1 MNKKQKKV
9 LIRII
14 ITAVLLVALKL
25 LIEFSVLP
33 ETGIP
38 TLCMYLIPYV
48 VIGYDIIKKAFKG
61 IIHGR
66 PFDENFLMTVATIGA
81 IATGEYSESAAVMLF
96 YQIGELFQSYAVGK
110 SRKSIS
116 TLMDI
121 RPDYAWIDG
130 ENGEQVQVDPSTV
143 EVGTV
148 ITVRPGER
156 VPIDGVIVGG
166 ASTVDTVA
174 LTGESVP
181 SRVGEGD
188 NVLSGC
194 INLSGALKI
203 KTEKQFS
210 ESTASKILEL
220 AADAGAKKSR
230 SEAFISRFAR
240 IYTPCICIGAL
251 ALAVLPPVIRLLMGM
266 SGDWSSW
273 IYRAL
278 TFLVISCPCALV
290 ISIPL
295 TFFAG
300 IGSAGK
306 SGILVKGSGY
316 MEMLS
321 RVRTVAFDKTGTMTK
336 GVFEV
341 AGVHHSPLSSGQL
354 IEYAAL
360 AEGYSGHP
368 ISRSLQKAYGK
379 KVDNSR
385 ISDVTEHGGKGIT
398 ALVDGARVAVG
409 NDKLMRELGIE
420 YLECHHTGTV
430 VHVALE
436 GEYAGHILIK
446 DVIKPD
452 AKEAIADLHALG
464 ITDTVMLSGDRDET
478 AKKVG
483 AELGID
489 RTIGSLMPADKV
501 GVVENMLGKN
511 GAVAFV
517 GDGINDAPV
526 LARADVGIAR
536 RHRLDGAVGGVVVA
550 GVVVGGDQQRHF
562 GRLGRNFVPAR
573 RAQGFADFHQRPQQD
588 AVAEVGVEDE
598 ENPRPE
604 EYGYGRHASKSSV
617 NTCFIC
623 LSHERVPSTDA
634 RICAGV
640 RFTPSQK
647 RTRAVMSSGVSSAG
661 AFIT

>member
-385 ISDVTEHGGKGIT
+385 ISDVTELGGKGIT

-452 AKEAIADLHALG
+452 AKEAIADLHSLG
-464 ITDTVMLSGDRDET
+464 VTDTVMLSGDRDET

-483 AELGID
+483 AELGIG

-526 LARADVGIAR
+526 LARADVGIAM
-536 RHRLDGAVGGVVVA
+536 GALGSDAAIEAADVVIMNDSPRGIARAIRISRKCMRIVYENITFA
-550 GVVVGGDQQRHF
+550 IAVKLICLV
-562 GRLGRNFVPAR
+562 LGAIGYADMWLAV
-573 RAQGFADFHQRPQQD
+573 FAD
-588 AVAEVGVEDE
+588 VGVMVIAVLNAIRALHDGWHAEKHAAAASDTTAPDRRTE
-598 ENPRPE
+598 A
-604 EYGYGRHASKSSV
+604 RHV
-617 NTCFIC
+617 
-623 LSHERVPSTDA
+623 
-634 RICAGV
+634 
-640 RFTPSQK
+640 
-647 RTRAVMSSGVSSAG
+647 
-661 AFIT
+661 

>member
-181 SRVGEGD
+181 SHVGEGD

-409 NDKLMRELGIE
+409 NDKLMRELGID

-452 AKEAIADLHALG
+452 AKEAIADLRSLG
-464 ITDTVMLSGDRDET
+464 VTDTVMLSGDRDET

-483 AELGID
+483 AELGIG

-526 LARADVGIAR
+526 LARADVGIAM
-536 RHRLDGAVGGVVVA
+536 GALGSDAAIEAADVVIMNDSPRGIAKAIRISRKCMRIVYENITFA
-550 GVVVGGDQQRHF
+550 IAVKLICLV
-562 GRLGRNFVPAR
+562 LGAIGYADMWLAV
-573 RAQGFADFHQRPQQD
+573 FAD
-588 AVAEVGVEDE
+588 VGVMVIAVLNAIRALHDGWHAEKHAAAASDTAAPDIGTE
-598 ENPRPE
+598 A
-604 EYGYGRHASKSSV
+604 RHV
-617 NTCFIC
+617 
-623 LSHERVPSTDA
+623 
-634 RICAGV
+634 
-640 RFTPSQK
+640 
-647 RTRAVMSSGVSSAG
+647 
-661 AFIT
+661 

>member
-385 ISDVTEHGGKGIT
+385 ISDVTERGGKGIT

-409 NDKLMRELGIE
+409 NDKLMRELGID

-452 AKEAIADLHALG
+452 AKEAIADLRSLG
-464 ITDTVMLSGDRDET
+464 VTDTVMLSGDRDET

-483 AELGID
+483 AELGIG

-526 LARADVGIAR
+526 LARADVGIAM
-536 RHRLDGAVGGVVVA
+536 GALGSDAAIEAADVVIMNDSPRGIARAIRISRKCMRIVYENITFA
-550 GVVVGGDQQRHF
+550 IAVKLICLV
-562 GRLGRNFVPAR
+562 LGAIGYADMWLAV
-573 RAQGFADFHQRPQQD
+573 FAD
-588 AVAEVGVEDE
+588 VGVMVIAVLNAIRALHDGWHAEKHAAAASDTAPDIGTE
-598 ENPRPE
+598 A
-604 EYGYGRHASKSSV
+604 RHV
-617 NTCFIC
+617 
-623 LSHERVPSTDA
+623 
-634 RICAGV
+634 
-640 RFTPSQK
+640 
-647 RTRAVMSSGVSSAG
+647 
-661 AFIT
+661 

>member
-1 MNKKQKKV
+1 
-9 LIRII
+9 
-14 ITAVLLVALKL
+14 
-25 LIEFSVLP
+25 
-33 ETGIP
+33 
-38 TLCMYLIPYV
+38 MYLIPYV

-81 IATGEYSESAAVMLF
+81 IATGEYYESAAVMLF

-526 LARADVGIAR
+526 LARADVGIAM
-536 RHRLDGAVGGVVVA
+536 GALGSDAAIEAADVVIMNDSPRGIARAIRISRKCMRIVYENITFA
-550 GVVVGGDQQRHF
+550 IAVKLICLV
-562 GRLGRNFVPAR
+562 LGATGHADMWLAV
-573 RAQGFADFHQRPQQD
+573 FAD
-588 AVAEVGVEDE
+588 VGVMVIAVLNAIRALHDGWHA
-598 ENPRPE
+598 ENHAAAASDTAAPDIGTE
-604 EYGYGRHASKSSV
+604 ARHV
-617 NTCFIC
+617 
-623 LSHERVPSTDA
+623 
-634 RICAGV
+634 
-640 RFTPSQK
+640 
-647 RTRAVMSSGVSSAG
+647 
-661 AFIT
+661 

>member
-385 ISDVTEHGGKGIT
+385 ISDVTELGGKGIT

-409 NDKLMRELGIE
+409 NDKLMRELGID

-452 AKEAIADLHALG
+452 AKEAIADLRSLG
-464 ITDTVMLSGDRDET
+464 VTDTVMLSGDRDET

-483 AELGID
+483 AELGIG

-526 LARADVGIAR
+526 LARADVGIAM
-536 RHRLDGAVGGVVVA
+536 GALGSDAAIEAADVVIMNDSPCGIARAIRISRKCMRIVYENITFA
-550 GVVVGGDQQRHF
+550 IAVKLICLV
-562 GRLGRNFVPAR
+562 LGATGHADMWLAV
-573 RAQGFADFHQRPQQD
+573 FAD
-588 AVAEVGVEDE
+588 VGVMVIAVLNAIRALHDGWHAEKHAAAASDTAPDIGTE
-598 ENPRPE
+598 A
-604 EYGYGRHASKSSV
+604 RHV
-617 NTCFIC
+617 
-623 LSHERVPSTDA
+623 
-634 RICAGV
+634 
-640 RFTPSQK
+640 
-647 RTRAVMSSGVSSAG
+647 
-661 AFIT
+661 

>member
-156 VPIDGVIVGG
+156 VPIDGIIVGG

-452 AKEAIADLHALG
+452 AKEAIADLRSLG
-464 ITDTVMLSGDRDET
+464 VTDTVMLSGDRDET

-483 AELGID
+483 AELGIG

-526 LARADVGIAR
+526 LARADVGIAM
-536 RHRLDGAVGGVVVA
+536 GALGSDAAIEAADVVIMNDSPRGIAKAIRISRKCMRIVYENITFA
-550 GVVVGGDQQRHF
+550 IAVKLICLV
-562 GRLGRNFVPAR
+562 LGATGHADMWLAV
-573 RAQGFADFHQRPQQD
+573 FAD
-588 AVAEVGVEDE
+588 VGVMVIAVLNAIRALHDGWHAEKHAAAASDTTAPDRRTE
-598 ENPRPE
+598 A
-604 EYGYGRHASKSSV
+604 RHV
-617 NTCFIC
+617 
-623 LSHERVPSTDA
+623 
-634 RICAGV
+634 
-640 RFTPSQK
+640 
-647 RTRAVMSSGVSSAG
+647 
-661 AFIT
+661 

>member
-321 RVRTVAFDKTGTMTK
+321 RVRTIAFDKTGTMTK

-385 ISDVTEHGGKGIT
+385 ISDVTELGGKGIT

-452 AKEAIADLHALG
+452 AKEAIADLHSLG
-464 ITDTVMLSGDRDET
+464 VTDTVMLSGDRDET

-483 AELGID
+483 AELGIG

-526 LARADVGIAR
+526 LARADVGIAM
-536 RHRLDGAVGGVVVA
+536 GALGSDAAIEAADVVIMNDSPRGIAKAIRISRKCMRIVYENITFA
-550 GVVVGGDQQRHF
+550 IAVKLICLV
-562 GRLGRNFVPAR
+562 LGAIGYADMWLAV
-573 RAQGFADFHQRPQQD
+573 FAD
-588 AVAEVGVEDE
+588 VGVMVIAVLNAIRALHDGWHAEKHAAAASDTAAPDIGTE
-598 ENPRPE
+598 A
-604 EYGYGRHASKSSV
+604 RHV
-617 NTCFIC
+617 
-623 LSHERVPSTDA
+623 
-634 RICAGV
+634 
-640 RFTPSQK
+640 
-647 RTRAVMSSGVSSAG
+647 
-661 AFIT
+661 

>member
-385 ISDVTEHGGKGIT
+385 ISDVTELGGKGIT

-452 AKEAIADLHALG
+452 AKEAIADLHSLG
-464 ITDTVMLSGDRDET
+464 VTDTVMLSGDRDET

-483 AELGID
+483 AELGIG

-526 LARADVGIAR
+526 LARADVGIAM
-536 RHRLDGAVGGVVVA
+536 GALGSDAAIEAADVVIMNDSPRGIAKAIRISRKCMRIVYENITFA
-550 GVVVGGDQQRHF
+550 IAVKLICLV
-562 GRLGRNFVPAR
+562 LGAIGYADMWLAV
-573 RAQGFADFHQRPQQD
+573 FAD
-588 AVAEVGVEDE
+588 VGVMVIAVLNAIRALHDGWHAEKHAAAVSDTAAPDIRTE
-598 ENPRPE
+598 A
-604 EYGYGRHASKSSV
+604 RHV
-617 NTCFIC
+617 
-623 LSHERVPSTDA
+623 
-634 RICAGV
+634 
-640 RFTPSQK
+640 
-647 RTRAVMSSGVSSAG
+647 
-661 AFIT
+661 

>member
-526 LARADVGIAR
+526 LARADVGIAM
-536 RHRLDGAVGGVVVA
+536 GALGSDAAIEAADVVIMNDSPRGIARAIRISRKCLRIVYENITFA
-550 GVVVGGDQQRHF
+550 IAVKLICLV
-562 GRLGRNFVPAR
+562 LGATGHADMWLAV
-573 RAQGFADFHQRPQQD
+573 FAD
-588 AVAEVGVEDE
+588 VGVMVIAVLNAIRALHDGWHA
-598 ENPRPE
+598 ENHAAAASDTAAPDIGTE
-604 EYGYGRHASKSSV
+604 ARHV
-617 NTCFIC
+617 
-623 LSHERVPSTDA
+623 
-634 RICAGV
+634 
-640 RFTPSQK
+640 
-647 RTRAVMSSGVSSAG
+647 
-661 AFIT
+661 

>member
-66 PFDENFLMTVATIGA
+66 PFDEYFLMTVATIGA

-526 LARADVGIAR
+526 LARADVGIAM
-536 RHRLDGAVGGVVVA
+536 GALGSDAAIEAADVVIMNDSPRGIARAIRISRKCMRIVYENITFA
-550 GVVVGGDQQRHF
+550 IAVKLICLV
-562 GRLGRNFVPAR
+562 LGATGHADMWLAV
-573 RAQGFADFHQRPQQD
+573 FAD
-588 AVAEVGVEDE
+588 VGVMVIAVLNAIRALHDGWHA
-598 ENPRPE
+598 ENHAAAASDTAAPDIGTE
-604 EYGYGRHASKSSV
+604 ARHV
-617 NTCFIC
+617 
-623 LSHERVPSTDA
+623 
-634 RICAGV
+634 
-640 RFTPSQK
+640 
-647 RTRAVMSSGVSSAG
+647 
-661 AFIT
+661 

>member
-385 ISDVTEHGGKGIT
+385 ISDVIEHGGKGIT

-409 NDKLMRELGIE
+409 NDKLMRELGID

-452 AKEAIADLHALG
+452 AKEAIADLRSLG
-464 ITDTVMLSGDRDET
+464 VTDTVMLSGDRDET

-483 AELGID
+483 AELGIG

-526 LARADVGIAR
+526 LARADVGIAM
-536 RHRLDGAVGGVVVA
+536 GALGSDAAIEAADVVIMNDSPRGIARAIRISRKCMRIVYENITFA
-550 GVVVGGDQQRHF
+550 IAVKLICLV
-562 GRLGRNFVPAR
+562 LGATGHADMWLAV
-573 RAQGFADFHQRPQQD
+573 FADVGVMVIAVLNAIRALHD
-588 AVAEVGVEDE
+588 GWHAEKHAAVASDTAAPDIGTEA
-598 ENPRPE
+598 
-604 EYGYGRHASKSSV
+604 RHV
-617 NTCFIC
+617 
-623 LSHERVPSTDA
+623 
-634 RICAGV
+634 
-640 RFTPSQK
+640 
-647 RTRAVMSSGVSSAG
+647 
-661 AFIT
+661 

>member
-130 ENGEQVQVDPSTV
+130 ENGEQEQVDPSTV

-203 KTEKQFS
+203 KTKKQFS

-385 ISDVTEHGGKGIT
+385 ISDVTELGGKGIT

-409 NDKLMRELGIE
+409 NDKLMRELGID

-452 AKEAIADLHALG
+452 AKEAIADLRSLG
-464 ITDTVMLSGDRDET
+464 VTDTVMLSGDRDET

-483 AELGID
+483 AELGIG

-526 LARADVGIAR
+526 LARADVGIAM
-536 RHRLDGAVGGVVVA
+536 GALGSDAAIEAADVVIMNDSPRGIAKAIRISRKCMRIVYENITFA
-550 GVVVGGDQQRHF
+550 IAVKLICLV
-562 GRLGRNFVPAR
+562 LGAIGYADMWLAV
-573 RAQGFADFHQRPQQD
+573 FAD
-588 AVAEVGVEDE
+588 VGVMVIAVLNAIRALHD
-598 ENPRPE
+598 
-604 EYGYGRHASKSSV
+604 GRHA
-617 NTCFIC
+617 
-623 LSHERVPSTDA
+623 E
-634 RICAGV
+634 
-640 RFTPSQK
+640 
-647 RTRAVMSSGVSSAG
+647 
-661 AFIT
+661 

>member
-121 RPDYAWIDG
+121 RPDYAWIDD

-156 VPIDGVIVGG
+156 VPIDGIIVGG

-251 ALAVLPPVIRLLMGM
+251 ALAVLPPVIRLFMGM
-266 SGDWSSW
+266 SGEWSSW

-409 NDKLMRELGIE
+409 NDKLMRELGID

-452 AKEAIADLHALG
+452 AKEAIADLRSLG
-464 ITDTVMLSGDRDET
+464 VTDTVMLSGDRDET

-483 AELGID
+483 AELGIG

-526 LARADVGIAR
+526 LARADVGIAM
-536 RHRLDGAVGGVVVA
+536 GALGSDAAIEAADVVIMNDSPRGIAKAIRISRKCMRIVYENITFA
-550 GVVVGGDQQRHF
+550 IAVKLICLV
-562 GRLGRNFVPAR
+562 LGATGHADMWLAV
-573 RAQGFADFHQRPQQD
+573 FAD
-588 AVAEVGVEDE
+588 VGVMVIAVLNAIRALHDGWHAEKHAAAASDTAAPDIGTE
-598 ENPRPE
+598 A
-604 EYGYGRHASKSSV
+604 RHV
-617 NTCFIC
+617 
-623 LSHERVPSTDA
+623 
-634 RICAGV
+634 
-640 RFTPSQK
+640 
-647 RTRAVMSSGVSSAG
+647 
-661 AFIT
+661 

>member
-409 NDKLMRELGIE
+409 NDKLMRELGID

-452 AKEAIADLHALG
+452 AKEAIADLHSLG
-464 ITDTVMLSGDRDET
+464 VTDTVMLSGDRDET

-483 AELGID
+483 AELGIG

-526 LARADVGIAR
+526 LARADVGIAM
-536 RHRLDGAVGGVVVA
+536 GALGSDAAIEAADVVIMNDSPCGIARAIRISRKCMRIVYENITFA
-550 GVVVGGDQQRHF
+550 IAVKLICLV
-562 GRLGRNFVPAR
+562 LGAIGYADMWLAV
-573 RAQGFADFHQRPQQD
+573 FAD
-588 AVAEVGVEDE
+588 VGVMVIAVLNAIRALHDGWHAEKHAAAASDTAAPDIGTE
-598 ENPRPE
+598 A
-604 EYGYGRHASKSSV
+604 RHV
-617 NTCFIC
+617 
-623 LSHERVPSTDA
+623 
-634 RICAGV
+634 
-640 RFTPSQK
+640 
-647 RTRAVMSSGVSSAG
+647 
-661 AFIT
+661 

>member
-409 NDKLMRELGIE
+409 NDKLMRELGID

-452 AKEAIADLHALG
+452 AKEAIADLRSLG
-464 ITDTVMLSGDRDET
+464 VTDTVMLSGDRDET

-483 AELGID
+483 AELGIG

-526 LARADVGIAR
+526 LARADVGIAM
-536 RHRLDGAVGGVVVA
+536 GALGSDAAIEAADVVIMNDSPRGIAKAIRISRKCMRIVYENITFA
-550 GVVVGGDQQRHF
+550 IAVKLICLV
-562 GRLGRNFVPAR
+562 LGATGHADMWLAV
-573 RAQGFADFHQRPQQD
+573 FAD
-588 AVAEVGVEDE
+588 VGVMVIAVLNAIRALHDGWHA
-598 ENPRPE
+598 ENHAAAASDTAAPDIGTE
-604 EYGYGRHASKSSV
+604 ARHV
-617 NTCFIC
+617 
-623 LSHERVPSTDA
+623 
-634 RICAGV
+634 
-640 RFTPSQK
+640 
-647 RTRAVMSSGVSSAG
+647 
-661 AFIT
+661 

>member
-409 NDKLMRELGIE
+409 NDKLMCELGID

-452 AKEAIADLHALG
+452 AKEAIADLRSLG
-464 ITDTVMLSGDRDET
+464 VTDTVMLSGDRDET

-483 AELGID
+483 AELGIG

-526 LARADVGIAR
+526 LARADVGIAM
-536 RHRLDGAVGGVVVA
+536 GALGSDAAIEAADVVIMNDSPRGIARAIRISRKCMRIVYENITFA
-550 GVVVGGDQQRHF
+550 IAVKLICLV
-562 GRLGRNFVPAR
+562 LGAIGYADMWLAV
-573 RAQGFADFHQRPQQD
+573 FAD
-588 AVAEVGVEDE
+588 VGVMVIAVLNAIRALHDGWHAEKHAAAASDTAAPDIGTE
-598 ENPRPE
+598 A
-604 EYGYGRHASKSSV
+604 RHV
-617 NTCFIC
+617 
-623 LSHERVPSTDA
+623 
-634 RICAGV
+634 
-640 RFTPSQK
+640 
-647 RTRAVMSSGVSSAG
+647 
-661 AFIT
+661 

>member
-483 AELGID
+483 AELGIG

-526 LARADVGIAR
+526 LARADVGIAM
-536 RHRLDGAVGGVVVA
+536 GALGSDAAIEAADVVIMNDSPCGIARAIRISRKCMRIVYENITFA
-550 GVVVGGDQQRHF
+550 IAVKLICLV
-562 GRLGRNFVPAR
+562 LGATGHADMWLAV
-573 RAQGFADFHQRPQQD
+573 FAD
-588 AVAEVGVEDE
+588 VGVMVIAVLNAIRALHDGWHAEKHAAAASDTAAPDIGTE
-598 ENPRPE
+598 A
-604 EYGYGRHASKSSV
+604 RHV
-617 NTCFIC
+617 
-623 LSHERVPSTDA
+623 
-634 RICAGV
+634 
-640 RFTPSQK
+640 
-647 RTRAVMSSGVSSAG
+647 
-661 AFIT
+661 

>member
-341 AGVHHSPLSSGQL
+341 AGVHHSPLPSGQL

-409 NDKLMRELGIE
+409 NDKLMRELGID

-452 AKEAIADLHALG
+452 AKEAIADLRSLG
-464 ITDTVMLSGDRDET
+464 VTDTVMLSGDRDET

-483 AELGID
+483 AELGIG

-526 LARADVGIAR
+526 LARADVGIAM
-536 RHRLDGAVGGVVVA
+536 GALGSDAAIEAADVVIMNDSPRGIARAIRISRKCMRIVYENITFA
-550 GVVVGGDQQRHF
+550 IAIKLICLV
-562 GRLGRNFVPAR
+562 LGATGHADMWLAV
-573 RAQGFADFHQRPQQD
+573 FAD
-588 AVAEVGVEDE
+588 VGVMVIAVLNAIRALHDGWHAEKHAAAASETAAPDISTE
-598 ENPRPE
+598 A
-604 EYGYGRHASKSSV
+604 RHV
-617 NTCFIC
+617 
-623 LSHERVPSTDA
+623 
-634 RICAGV
+634 
-640 RFTPSQK
+640 
-647 RTRAVMSSGVSSAG
+647 
-661 AFIT
+661 

>member
-14 ITAVLLVALKL
+14 ITAVLVVALKL

-385 ISDVTEHGGKGIT
+385 ISDVIEHGGKGIT

-409 NDKLMRELGIE
+409 NDKLMRELGID

-452 AKEAIADLHALG
+452 AKEAIADLRSLG

-483 AELGID
+483 AELGIG

-526 LARADVGIAR
+526 LARADVGIAM
-536 RHRLDGAVGGVVVA
+536 GALGSDAAIEAADVVIMNDSPR
-550 GVVVGGDQQRHF
+550 GI
-562 GRLGRNFVPAR
+562 AR
-573 RAQGFADFHQRPQQD
+573 A
-588 AVAEVGVEDE
+588 
-598 ENPRPE
+598 
-604 EYGYGRHASKSSV
+604 
-617 NTCFIC
+617 I
-623 LSHERVPSTDA
+623 
-634 RICAGV
+634 RISRKCMRIV
-640 RFTPSQK
+640 
-647 RTRAVMSSGVSSAG
+647 
-661 AFIT
+661 

>member
-385 ISDVTEHGGKGIT
+385 ISDVIEHGGKGIT

-409 NDKLMRELGIE
+409 NDKLMRELGID

-430 VHVALE
+430 VHIALE

-452 AKEAIADLHALG
+452 AKEAIADLRSLG

-483 AELGID
+483 AELGIG

-526 LARADVGIAR
+526 LARADVGIAM
-536 RHRLDGAVGGVVVA
+536 GALGSDAAIEAADVVIMNDSPRGIARAIRISRKCMRIVYENITFA
-550 GVVVGGDQQRHF
+550 IAVKLICLV
-562 GRLGRNFVPAR
+562 LGATGHADMWLAV
-573 RAQGFADFHQRPQQD
+573 FAD
-588 AVAEVGVEDE
+588 VGVMVIAVLNAIRALHDGWHAEKHAAAASDTAAPDIGTE
-598 ENPRPE
+598 A
-604 EYGYGRHASKSSV
+604 RHV
-617 NTCFIC
+617 
-623 LSHERVPSTDA
+623 
-634 RICAGV
+634 
-640 RFTPSQK
+640 
-647 RTRAVMSSGVSSAG
+647 
-661 AFIT
+661 

>member
-409 NDKLMRELGIE
+409 NDKLMRELGID

-452 AKEAIADLHALG
+452 AKEAIADLRSLG
-464 ITDTVMLSGDRDET
+464 VTDTVMLSGDRDET

-483 AELGID
+483 AELGIG

-526 LARADVGIAR
+526 LARADVGIAM
-536 RHRLDGAVGGVVVA
+536 GALGSDAAIEAADVVIMNDSPCGIARAIRISRKCMRIVYENITFA
-550 GVVVGGDQQRHF
+550 IAVKLICLV
-562 GRLGRNFVPAR
+562 LGATGHADMWLAV
-573 RAQGFADFHQRPQQD
+573 FAD
-588 AVAEVGVEDE
+588 VGVMVIAVLNAIRALHD
-598 ENPRPE
+598 
-604 EYGYGRHASKSSV
+604 GWHAEKHAAAASDTAPDGK
-617 NTCFIC
+617 N
-623 LSHERVPSTDA
+623 
-634 RICAGV
+634 
-640 RFTPSQK
+640 
-647 RTRAVMSSGVSSAG
+647 
-661 AFIT
+661 

>member
-452 AKEAIADLHALG
+452 AKEAIADLHSLG
-464 ITDTVMLSGDRDET
+464 VTDTVMLSGDRDET
-478 AKKVG
+478 AKNVG
-483 AELGID
+483 AELGIG

-526 LARADVGIAR
+526 LARADVGIAM
-536 RHRLDGAVGGVVVA
+536 GALGSDAAIEAADVVIMNDSPRGIAKAIRISRKCMRIVYENITFA
-550 GVVVGGDQQRHF
+550 IAVKLICLV
-562 GRLGRNFVPAR
+562 LGAIGYADMWLAV
-573 RAQGFADFHQRPQQD
+573 FAD
-588 AVAEVGVEDE
+588 VGVMVIAVLNAIRALHD
-598 ENPRPE
+598 
-604 EYGYGRHASKSSV
+604 GRHAEKHAAAASD
-617 NTCFIC
+617 TAAPDIGT
-623 LSHERVPSTDA
+623 EA
-634 RICAGV
+634 RHV
-640 RFTPSQK
+640 
-647 RTRAVMSSGVSSAG
+647 
-661 AFIT
+661 

>member
-409 NDKLMRELGIE
+409 NDKLMRELGID

-452 AKEAIADLHALG
+452 AKEAIADLRSLG
-464 ITDTVMLSGDRDET
+464 VTDTVMLSGDRDET

-483 AELGID
+483 AELGIG

-526 LARADVGIAR
+526 LARADVGIAM
-536 RHRLDGAVGGVVVA
+536 GALGSDAAIEAADVVIMNDSPCGIARAIRISRKCMRIVYENITFA
-550 GVVVGGDQQRHF
+550 IAVKLICLV
-562 GRLGRNFVPAR
+562 LGAIGYADMWLAV
-573 RAQGFADFHQRPQQD
+573 FAD
-588 AVAEVGVEDE
+588 VGVMVIAVLNAIRALHDGWHAEKHAAAASDTAAPDIGTE
-598 ENPRPE
+598 A
-604 EYGYGRHASKSSV
+604 RHV
-617 NTCFIC
+617 
-623 LSHERVPSTDA
+623 
-634 RICAGV
+634 
-640 RFTPSQK
+640 
-647 RTRAVMSSGVSSAG
+647 
-661 AFIT
+661 

>member
-409 NDKLMRELGIE
+409 NDKLMRELGID

-452 AKEAIADLHALG
+452 AKEAIADLRSLG
-464 ITDTVMLSGDRDET
+464 VTDTVMLSGDRDET

-483 AELGID
+483 AELGIG

-526 LARADVGIAR
+526 LARADVGIAM
-536 RHRLDGAVGGVVVA
+536 GALGSDAAIEAADVVIMNDSPRGIARAIRISRKCMRIVYENITFA
-550 GVVVGGDQQRHF
+550 IAVKLICLV
-562 GRLGRNFVPAR
+562 LGAIGYADMWLAV
-573 RAQGFADFHQRPQQD
+573 FAD
-588 AVAEVGVEDE
+588 VGVMVIAVLNAIRALHDGWHAEKHAAAASDTAPDIGTE
-598 ENPRPE
+598 A
-604 EYGYGRHASKSSV
+604 RHV
-617 NTCFIC
+617 
-623 LSHERVPSTDA
+623 
-634 RICAGV
+634 
-640 RFTPSQK
+640 
-647 RTRAVMSSGVSSAG
+647 
-661 AFIT
+661 

>member
-273 IYRAL
+273 IYRVL

-409 NDKLMRELGIE
+409 NDKLMRELGID

-452 AKEAIADLHALG
+452 AKEAIADLRSLG
-464 ITDTVMLSGDRDET
+464 VTDTVMLSGDRDET

-483 AELGID
+483 AELGIG

-526 LARADVGIAR
+526 LARADVGIAM
-536 RHRLDGAVGGVVVA
+536 GALGSDAAIEAADVVIMNDSPRGIAKAIRISRKCMRIVYENITFA
-550 GVVVGGDQQRHF
+550 IAVKLICLV
-562 GRLGRNFVPAR
+562 LGATGHADMWLAV
-573 RAQGFADFHQRPQQD
+573 FAD
-588 AVAEVGVEDE
+588 VGVMVIAVLNAIRALHDGWHAEKHAAAASDTAAPDIGTE
-598 ENPRPE
+598 A
-604 EYGYGRHASKSSV
+604 RHV
-617 NTCFIC
+617 
-623 LSHERVPSTDA
+623 
-634 RICAGV
+634 
-640 RFTPSQK
+640 
-647 RTRAVMSSGVSSAG
+647 
-661 AFIT
+661 

>member
-156 VPIDGVIVGG
+156 VPIDGIIVGG

-409 NDKLMRELGIE
+409 NDKLMRELGID

-452 AKEAIADLHALG
+452 AKEAIADLRSLG

-483 AELGID
+483 AELGIG

-526 LARADVGIAR
+526 LARADVGIAM
-536 RHRLDGAVGGVVVA
+536 GALGSDAAIEAADVVIMNDSPCGIARAIRISRKCMRIVYENITFA
-550 GVVVGGDQQRHF
+550 IAVKLICLV
-562 GRLGRNFVPAR
+562 LGAIGYADMWLAV
-573 RAQGFADFHQRPQQD
+573 FAD
-588 AVAEVGVEDE
+588 VGVMVIAVLNAIRALHDGWHAEKHAAAVSDTAAPDIRTE
-598 ENPRPE
+598 A
-604 EYGYGRHASKSSV
+604 RHV
-617 NTCFIC
+617 
-623 LSHERVPSTDA
+623 
-634 RICAGV
+634 
-640 RFTPSQK
+640 
-647 RTRAVMSSGVSSAG
+647 
-661 AFIT
+661 

>member
-9 LIRII
+9 FIRII

-341 AGVHHSPLSSGQL
+341 AGVHHSPLPSGQL

-379 KVDNSR
+379 KVDDSR
-385 ISDVTEHGGKGIT
+385 ISDVTELGGKGIT

-409 NDKLMRELGIE
+409 NDKLMRELGID

-452 AKEAIADLHALG
+452 AKEAIADLHSLG
-464 ITDTVMLSGDRDET
+464 VTDTVMLSGDRDET

-483 AELGID
+483 AELGIG

-526 LARADVGIAR
+526 LARADVGIAM
-536 RHRLDGAVGGVVVA
+536 GALGSDAAIEAADVVIMNDSPRGIARAIRISRKCMRIVYENITFA
-550 GVVVGGDQQRHF
+550 IAVKLICLV
-562 GRLGRNFVPAR
+562 LGAIGYADMWLAV
-573 RAQGFADFHQRPQQD
+573 FAD
-588 AVAEVGVEDE
+588 VGVMVIAVLNAIRALHDGWHAEKHAAAASDTAAPDIGTE
-598 ENPRPE
+598 A
-604 EYGYGRHASKSSV
+604 RHV
-617 NTCFIC
+617 
-623 LSHERVPSTDA
+623 
-634 RICAGV
+634 
-640 RFTPSQK
+640 
-647 RTRAVMSSGVSSAG
+647 
-661 AFIT
+661 

>member
-517 GDGINDAPV
+517 GDGINDAPALAAANVSVAMSDASDIAKETADITVRGADLTQLAAIRQLSEKLMHRINSNYRFILLFNSV
-526 LARADVGIAR
+526 L
-536 RHRLDGAVGGVVVA
+536 LLSGA
-550 GVVVGGDQQRHF
+550 F
-562 GRLGRNFVPAR
+562 GLLQPS
-573 RAQGFADFHQRPQQD
+573 
-588 AVAEVGVEDE
+588 
-598 ENPRPE
+598 
-604 EYGYGRHASKSSV
+604 ASALLH
-617 NTCFIC
+617 NA
-623 LSHERVPSTDA
+623 STMA
-634 RICAGV
+634 ICAKSM
-640 RFTPSQK
+640 TPLEDKK
-647 RTRAVMSSGVSSAG
+647 RKKKNK
-661 AFIT
+661 

>member
-452 AKEAIADLHALG
+452 AKEAIADLHSLG
-464 ITDTVMLSGDRDET
+464 VTDTVMLSGDRDET

-483 AELGID
+483 AELGIG

-526 LARADVGIAR
+526 LARADVGIAM
-536 RHRLDGAVGGVVVA
+536 GALGSDAAIEAADVVIMNDSPRGIARAIRISRKCMRIVYENITFA
-550 GVVVGGDQQRHF
+550 IAVKLICLV
-562 GRLGRNFVPAR
+562 LGAIGYADMWLAV
-573 RAQGFADFHQRPQQD
+573 FAD
-588 AVAEVGVEDE
+588 VGVMVIAVLNAIRALHDGWHAEKHVAAVSDTAAPDIGTE
-598 ENPRPE
+598 A
-604 EYGYGRHASKSSV
+604 RHV
-617 NTCFIC
+617 
-623 LSHERVPSTDA
+623 
-634 RICAGV
+634 
-640 RFTPSQK
+640 
-647 RTRAVMSSGVSSAG
+647 
-661 AFIT
+661 

>member
-230 SEAFISRFAR
+230 SEAFISRVAR

-526 LARADVGIAR
+526 LARADVGIAM
-536 RHRLDGAVGGVVVA
+536 GALGSDAAIEAADVVIMNDSPRGIARAIRISRKCMRIVYENITFA
-550 GVVVGGDQQRHF
+550 IAVKLICLV
-562 GRLGRNFVPAR
+562 LGATGHADMWLAV
-573 RAQGFADFHQRPQQD
+573 FAD
-588 AVAEVGVEDE
+588 VGVMVIAVLNAIRALHDGWHA
-598 ENPRPE
+598 ENHAAAASDTAAPDIGTE
-604 EYGYGRHASKSSV
+604 ARHV
-617 NTCFIC
+617 
-623 LSHERVPSTDA
+623 
-634 RICAGV
+634 
-640 RFTPSQK
+640 
-647 RTRAVMSSGVSSAG
+647 
-661 AFIT
+661 

>member
-33 ETGIP
+33 ETGML

-48 VIGYDIIKKAFKG
+48 IIGYDIIKKAFKG

-385 ISDVTEHGGKGIT
+385 ISDVTELGGKGIT

-452 AKEAIADLHALG
+452 AKEAIADLHSLG
-464 ITDTVMLSGDRDET
+464 VTDTVMLSGDRDET

-483 AELGID
+483 AELGIG

-526 LARADVGIAR
+526 LARADVGIAM
-536 RHRLDGAVGGVVVA
+536 GALGSDAAIEAADVVIMNDSPCGIARAIRISRKCMRIVYENITFA
-550 GVVVGGDQQRHF
+550 IAVKLICLV
-562 GRLGRNFVPAR
+562 LGATGHADMWLAV
-573 RAQGFADFHQRPQQD
+573 FAD
-588 AVAEVGVEDE
+588 VGVMVIAVLNAIRALHD
-598 ENPRPE
+598 
-604 EYGYGRHASKSSV
+604 GWHAEKHAAAASDTAPDGK
-617 NTCFIC
+617 N
-623 LSHERVPSTDA
+623 
-634 RICAGV
+634 
-640 RFTPSQK
+640 
-647 RTRAVMSSGVSSAG
+647 
-661 AFIT
+661 

>member
-156 VPIDGVIVGG
+156 VPIDGIIVGG

-409 NDKLMRELGIE
+409 NDKLMRELGID

-452 AKEAIADLHALG
+452 AKEAIADLRSLG
-464 ITDTVMLSGDRDET
+464 VTDTVMLSGDRDET

-483 AELGID
+483 AELGIG

-526 LARADVGIAR
+526 LARADVGIAM
-536 RHRLDGAVGGVVVA
+536 GALGSDAAIEAADVVIMNDSPRGIAKAIRISRKCMRIVYENITFA
-550 GVVVGGDQQRHF
+550 IAVKLICLV
-562 GRLGRNFVPAR
+562 LGATGHADMWLAV
-573 RAQGFADFHQRPQQD
+573 FAD
-588 AVAEVGVEDE
+588 VGVMVIAVLNAIRALHDGWHAEKHAAAASDTAAPDIGTE
-598 ENPRPE
+598 A
-604 EYGYGRHASKSSV
+604 RHV
-617 NTCFIC
+617 
-623 LSHERVPSTDA
+623 
-634 RICAGV
+634 
-640 RFTPSQK
+640 
-647 RTRAVMSSGVSSAG
+647 
-661 AFIT
+661 

>member
-409 NDKLMRELGIE
+409 NDKLMRELGID

-452 AKEAIADLHALG
+452 AKEAIADLRSLG
-464 ITDTVMLSGDRDET
+464 VTDTVMLSGDRDET

-483 AELGID
+483 AELGIG

-526 LARADVGIAR
+526 LARADVGIAM
-536 RHRLDGAVGGVVVA
+536 GALGSDAAIEAADVVIMNDSPRGIARAIRISRKCMRIVYENITFA
-550 GVVVGGDQQRHF
+550 IAIKLICLV
-562 GRLGRNFVPAR
+562 LGATGHADMWLAV
-573 RAQGFADFHQRPQQD
+573 FAD
-588 AVAEVGVEDE
+588 VGVMVIAVLNAIRALHDGWHAEKHAAAASETAAPDISTE
-598 ENPRPE
+598 A
-604 EYGYGRHASKSSV
+604 RHV
-617 NTCFIC
+617 
-623 LSHERVPSTDA
+623 
-634 RICAGV
+634 
-640 RFTPSQK
+640 
-647 RTRAVMSSGVSSAG
+647 
-661 AFIT
+661 

>member
-409 NDKLMRELGIE
+409 NDKLMRELGID

-452 AKEAIADLHALG
+452 AKEAIADLRSLG
-464 ITDTVMLSGDRDET
+464 VTDTVMLSGDRDET

-483 AELGID
+483 AELGIG

-526 LARADVGIAR
+526 LARADVGIAM
-536 RHRLDGAVGGVVVA
+536 GALGSDAAIEAADVVIMNDSPRGIARAIRISRKCMRIVYENITFA
-550 GVVVGGDQQRHF
+550 IAVKLICLV
-562 GRLGRNFVPAR
+562 LGAIGYADMWLAV
-573 RAQGFADFHQRPQQD
+573 FAD
-588 AVAEVGVEDE
+588 VGVMVIAVLNAIRALHDGWHAEKHAAAASDTAAPDIGTE
-598 ENPRPE
+598 A
-604 EYGYGRHASKSSV
+604 RHV
-617 NTCFIC
+617 
-623 LSHERVPSTDA
+623 
-634 RICAGV
+634 
-640 RFTPSQK
+640 
-647 RTRAVMSSGVSSAG
+647 
-661 AFIT
+661 

>member
-300 IGSAGK
+300 IGSVGK

-409 NDKLMRELGIE
+409 NDKLMRELGID

-452 AKEAIADLHALG
+452 AKEAIADLRSLG
-464 ITDTVMLSGDRDET
+464 VTDTVMLSGDRDET

-483 AELGID
+483 AELGIG

-526 LARADVGIAR
+526 LARADVGIAM
-536 RHRLDGAVGGVVVA
+536 GALGSDAAIEAADVVIMNDSPRGIAKAIRISRKCMRIVYENITFA
-550 GVVVGGDQQRHF
+550 IAVKLICLV
-562 GRLGRNFVPAR
+562 LGAIGYADMWLAV
-573 RAQGFADFHQRPQQD
+573 FAD
-588 AVAEVGVEDE
+588 VGVMVIAVLNAIRALHD
-598 ENPRPE
+598 
-604 EYGYGRHASKSSV
+604 GRHAEKHAAAASDTV
-617 NTCFIC
+617 APDRRT
-623 LSHERVPSTDA
+623 EA
-634 RICAGV
+634 RHV
-640 RFTPSQK
+640 
-647 RTRAVMSSGVSSAG
+647 
-661 AFIT
+661 

>member
-452 AKEAIADLHALG
+452 AKEAIADLRSLG
-464 ITDTVMLSGDRDET
+464 VTDTVMLSGDRDET

-483 AELGID
+483 AELGIG

-526 LARADVGIAR
+526 LARADVGIAM
-536 RHRLDGAVGGVVVA
+536 GALGSDAAIEAADVVIMNDSPRGIAKAIRISRKCMRIVYENITFA
-550 GVVVGGDQQRHF
+550 IAVKLICLV
-562 GRLGRNFVPAR
+562 LGAIGYADMWLAV
-573 RAQGFADFHQRPQQD
+573 FAD
-588 AVAEVGVEDE
+588 VGVMVIAVLNAIRALHD
-598 ENPRPE
+598 
-604 EYGYGRHASKSSV
+604 GRHAEKHAAAASD
-617 NTCFIC
+617 TAAPDIGT
-623 LSHERVPSTDA
+623 EA
-634 RICAGV
+634 RHV
-640 RFTPSQK
+640 
-647 RTRAVMSSGVSSAG
+647 
-661 AFIT
+661 

>member
-409 NDKLMRELGIE
+409 NDKLMRELGID

-452 AKEAIADLHALG
+452 AKEAIADLRSLG
-464 ITDTVMLSGDRDET
+464 VTDTVMLSGDRDET

-483 AELGID
+483 AELGIG

-526 LARADVGIAR
+526 LARADVGIAM
-536 RHRLDGAVGGVVVA
+536 GALGSDAAIEAADVVIMNDSPCGIARAIRISRKCMRIVYENITFA
-550 GVVVGGDQQRHF
+550 IAVKLICLV
-562 GRLGRNFVPAR
+562 LGATGHADMWLAV
-573 RAQGFADFHQRPQQD
+573 FAD
-588 AVAEVGVEDE
+588 VGVMVIAVLNAIRALHDGWHAEKHAAAASDTAAPDIGTE
-598 ENPRPE
+598 A
-604 EYGYGRHASKSSV
+604 RHV
-617 NTCFIC
+617 
-623 LSHERVPSTDA
+623 
-634 RICAGV
+634 
-640 RFTPSQK
+640 
-647 RTRAVMSSGVSSAG
+647 
-661 AFIT
+661 